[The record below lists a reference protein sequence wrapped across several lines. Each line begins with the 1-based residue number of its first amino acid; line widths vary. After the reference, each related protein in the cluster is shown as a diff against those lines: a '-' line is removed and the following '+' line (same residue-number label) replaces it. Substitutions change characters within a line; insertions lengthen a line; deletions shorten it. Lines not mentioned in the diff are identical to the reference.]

1 MKCPHCHREIDLPQR
16 EQRPYC
22 YHGYLKDHLPLIL
35 AGLRSGK
42 SPVSITIMLRT
53 MRTFNP
59 YESPIATIR
68 YIGLRYGLIQKAEQR
83 KYKLIL
89 KARAEHAWL
98 LRAEGLTLR
107 AIGKRI
113 GVSGEQARQI
123 IRRFGRDTSRS
134 LRITKWKIE
143 TDQARGE
150 TI

>member
-1 MKCPHCHREIDLPQR
+1 MKCPHCHHEIDLPPR

-42 SPVSITIMLRT
+42 SPMSITIMLRT
-53 MRTFNP
+53 LRRFEP
-59 YESPIATIR
+59 YESPTETIR
-68 YIGLRYGLIQKAEQR
+68 YIGRRYGLIQIAEPR
-83 KYKLIL
+83 KYKMMG

-107 AIGKRI
+107 EIGERI
-113 GVSGEQARQI
+113 GLSHERVRQM
-123 IRRFGRDTSRS
+123 IRKFGRDTSRS

-143 TDQARGE
+143 TDQAKGE
-150 TI
+150 MI